1 MPPPMTMPSAWTLPA
16 QDLHPLQEM
25 SELAA
30 STDLPFD
37 AIRLEILHRLQRCL
51 GAGRAI
57 FFVAGPGGP
66 FADPVGINVEP
77 VWVQR
82 FQTRFV
88 HEDPFLQRV
97 GRRPSV
103 MRREDFLEDSRFF
116 RTSFYND
123 FWRPQGIHH
132 KLGICLASRGRFL
145 GGIGLMRSRLEP
157 AFGEREVRVAGLLA
171 PILTLAV
178 ERHWLLARLGEA
190 PREGHGTRLRELYAL
205 SPREEE
211 VARGVIEGQTN
222 NEISRALGISA
233 FTVKRHLQNIFE
245 KMQVRSR
252 SALTSRAFARP
263 SPG

>member
-1 MPPPMTMPSAWTLPA
+1 MSTVSPWAAPTR
-16 QDLHPLQEM
+16 DLHPLQEM

-51 GAGRAI
+51 GAERAI
-57 FFVAGPGGP
+57 FFSAGPGGP
-66 FADPVGINVEP
+66 FADPVGIDVEP
-77 VWVQR
+77 VWVER
-82 FQTRFV
+82 FRTRFV
-88 HEDPFLQRV
+88 HEDPFL
-97 GRRPSV
+97 RRATTLSGPSV
-103 MRREDFLEDSRFF
+103 IRREDFLDDGAFF
-116 RTSFYND
+116 RTAFYND

-132 KLGICLASRGRFL
+132 KLAICLASRGRFL
-145 GGIGLMRSRLEP
+145 GGIGLMRSRREP
-157 AFGEREVRVAGLLA
+157 AFGEGEVRVARLVA

-190 PREGHGTRLRELYAL
+190 PREGPGTRLRELYGL
-205 SPREEE
+205 SAREEE

-222 NEISRALGISA
+222 LEISRRLGISE

-252 SALTSRAFARP
+252 SALTSRAFAAP
-263 SPG
+263 PPA